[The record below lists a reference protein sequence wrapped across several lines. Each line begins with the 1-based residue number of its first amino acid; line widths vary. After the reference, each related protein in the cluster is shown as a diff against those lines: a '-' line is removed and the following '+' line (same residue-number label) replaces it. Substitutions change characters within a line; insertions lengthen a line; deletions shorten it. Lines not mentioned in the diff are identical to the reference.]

1 MTLANIAPGKKI
13 RASHMTELQE
23 AVTDGL
29 ALIDE
34 SIEDFQDQIDAIP
47 GLPEIENIRLGVFNV
62 KDAPYN
68 ATGDGVTDDR
78 AAVQLALDAIYAAGG
93 GTLYF
98 PDGDYLIGLRDSP
111 VGFSPDFYISFIGV
125 HLFVYGSNVK
135 ITCSPT
141 ARILVREGHANGT
154 ALFYGV
160 GSLRTPDT
168 VDELMDIP
176 TWTSEV
182 YWFNTAFATYPIYE
196 MDPADA
202 GDDSVTLADPADTAN
217 FSVGDGVC
225 IRSGQT
231 LDGQGEAQPDGENNQ
246 IVAIN
251 AGTGEMSLLFPLAK
265 NYVQEYFPDSGR
277 DEAST
282 TSVTAFPAYM
292 GVQNVENWTAR
303 NMAIENCNIDV
314 DQLEGSCYLF
324 ALQSVI
330 GGRVVNNVVTGK
342 NTNPGWGASFRD
354 LYFAENRFYLEG
366 TTGPVYFFGADR
378 CCGDYKCI
386 NNMFVSR
393 GTEPGIFHLNE
404 GTFGG
409 IITGNHVLNSSVTDA
424 NHVIAMRGRGYNTLI
439 ANNYIMANNASGNPI
454 YIDET
459 NVNVIVADNIYAGGP
474 TAILNT
480 AVPGRTMGNLGR
492 VGHTVGGN
500 ETDVRVSSAWVYYDS
515 AASIEMQPIPS
526 GAYVLS
532 AEVLV
537 FEAFNGAAPTV
548 QVGNSGGYDQFFMD
562 PQSLSAQA
570 HLNARTHPDV
580 QFYQQ
585 GGGPRTPE
593 IIYVSGGSTTG
604 KSCIV
609 LTWAQVESGLGV

>member
-1 MTLANIAPGKKI
+1 MTLATIAPGKRI
-13 RASHMTELQE
+13 RASHMLELQE
-23 AVTDGL
+23 LVGG
-29 ALIDE
+29 
-34 SIEDFQDQIDAIP
+34 FQDQLDALP
-47 GLPEIENIRLGVFNV
+47 GVDQLANMRLGIFNV
-62 KDAPYN
+62 LDYG
-68 ATGDGVTDDR
+68 ATGDGSTDDR

-98 PDGDYLIGLRDSP
+98 PPGDYLIGLRDSP
-111 VGFSPDFYISFIGV
+111 VGFSPDFYISFLAI
-125 HLFVYGSNVK
+125 HLFVYGSNVT
-135 ITCSPT
+135 ITMSPA
-141 ARILVREGHANGT
+141 ARILIREGHANGT
-154 ALFYGV
+154 ALFYGI
-160 GSLRTPDT
+160 GNLRTPET

-176 TWTSEV
+176 TWIEEV
-182 YWFNTAFATYPIYE
+182 YWFDTAFATYPIYE
-196 MDPADA
+196 MDPASM
-202 GDDSVTLADPADTAN
+202 GDGYVVLTDPADTAN
-217 FSVGDGVC
+217 FAVGDGIC

-231 LDGQGEAQPDGENNQ
+231 LDGHGEAQPDGENNQ
-246 IVAIN
+246 ITAIN
-251 AGTGEMSLLFPLAK
+251 GVTGQMDLLFPLAK
-265 NYVQEYFPDSGR
+265 DYVQEYFPTADR
-277 DEAST
+277 DDAST
-282 TSVTAFPAYM
+282 TSVTAWPAYM
-292 GVQNVENWTAR
+292 GVQNVENHTTR
-303 NMAIENCNIDV
+303 NMNIENCNIDV
-314 DQLEGSCYLF
+314 EQLAGSVYLF
-324 ALQSVI
+324 AIHSCI
-330 GGRVVNNVVTGK
+330 GGRVVNNTVTGK

-354 LYFAENRFYLEG
+354 LHFEGNRFYLEG

-393 GTEPGIFHLNE
+393 GAEPGIFHLNE

-409 IITGNHVLNSSVTDA
+409 IITGNHVLNSPVTDA
-424 NHVIAMRGRGYNTLI
+424 NHVISMRGRGYNTLI

-480 AVPGRTMGNLGR
+480 AVPGRTMGNLGL

-500 ETDVRVSSAWVYYDS
+500 ETDVRVSSAWVYDDS

-548 QVGNSGGYDQFFMD
+548 QVGNLGGYDQFFMD
-562 PQSLSAQA
+562 PQSLVAQA
-570 HLNARTHPDV
+570 RLNARTHPDV

-593 IIYVSGGSTTG
+593 IIYTAGGSTTG
-604 KSCIV
+604 KALVV